1 MVAVGGSRK
10 SDIRSDSP
18 DSSDVPARPAGEG
31 IPGTA
36 THDGSY
42 GGGPVQAC
50 GVHEG
55 VRKLIE
61 LFPRVARGLRRTVP
75 SSTDADAALGNRHR
89 SLLSAIYDG
98 EATVGALAATLGL
111 NLATTSGL
119 IADLERAG
127 FAERY
132 SDPVD
137 RRRTIVRVPSTRRGC
152 AERWLDGSNVALVRA
167 MEHLSPQERA
177 ALVKAMTY
185 LDGELN
191 GTPSTTLG

>member
-1 MVAVGGSRK
+1 M
-10 SDIRSDSP
+10 RSDSC
-18 DSSDVPARPAGEG
+18 DVADPL
-31 IPGTA
+31 
-36 THDGSY
+36 
-42 GGGPVQAC
+42 GGGAVPGSGAHEACDGAGPGQVC

-75 SSTDADAALGNRHR
+75 SSASPDTALGNRHR

-132 SDPVD
+132 SDPAD
-137 RRRTIVRVPSTRRGC
+137 RRRTIVRVPVTRRGC
-152 AERWLDGSNVALVRA
+152 AGRWLDGSNVALVRA

-191 GTPSTTLG
+191 GTPGTTLG

>member
-1 MVAVGGSRK
+1 MAAGGARK
-10 SDIRSDSP
+10 SDMGSEGPCISSP
-18 DSSDVPARPAGEG
+18 AEPPTGEA
-31 IPGTA
+31 IPSLGGDDET
-36 THDGSY
+36 

-75 SSTDADAALGNRHR
+75 PSQNTDIALGNRHR

-98 EATVGALAATLGL
+98 EATVGTLAATLGL

-127 FAERY
+127 FAERF

-137 RRRTIVRVPSTRRGC
+137 RRRTIVTVPAARRGC
-152 AERWLDGSNVALVRA
+152 AQRWLDGSNVALVRA

-191 GTPSTTLG
+191 GAPSTTRE